1 MTSGEFLARFHRKFG
16 TSATPVV
23 SYNFEILPFAIM
35 EKHMFRIAGMLLTAL
50 SISAGMVFAQPATK
64 YVDISFNLI
73 SPITLHEPVA
83 VNVAIKNLVSHS
95 ISIDLGGGDKT
106 FFHFKTITP
115 FGRQIDI
122 TNEGRATAGIWYSI
136 HLKPSQTYSQ
146 RLLLD
151 ELYSFDEPGDYSMS
165 ALAKVPVAEGK
176 VDTPYLLDKNRWAQ
190 VVTEKA
196 RLSLVILPRN
206 EAALR
211 KRCEALF
218 AKLREAHEYSE
229 IVPIAEELSY
239 VRDPIAIPYIS
250 KLIEKQEEWSAL
262 AGLRRINTDEA
273 WEAMI
278 PIINSK
284 FDKTTAAYAKQILR
298 QKMPEIR
305 DLRIREKIANAV
317 R

>member
-1 MTSGEFLARFHRKFG
+1 MSRNRAAGFRTSLPSFG
-16 TSATPVV
+16 V
-23 SYNFEILPFAIM
+23 
-35 EKHMFRIAGMLLTAL
+35 G
-50 SISAGMVFAQPATK
+50 
-64 YVDISFNLI
+64 
-73 SPITLHEPVA
+73 
-83 VNVAIKNLVSHS
+83 
-95 ISIDLGGGDKT
+95 
-106 FFHFKTITP
+106 
-115 FGRQIDI
+115 
-122 TNEGRATAGIWYSI
+122 
-136 HLKPSQTYSQ
+136 SQ
-146 RLLLD
+146 RI
-151 ELYSFDEPGDYSMS
+151 EGEPGNYSMS

-176 VDTPYLLDKNRWAQ
+176 VDSPYLLDKNRWAQ
-190 VVTEKA
+190 VVTEEA

-229 IVPIAEELSY
+229 IEQIAEELSY

-262 AGLRRINTDEA
+262 EGLRRINTDEA

-284 FDKTTAAYAKQILR
+284 SDKTTAAYAKQILR

-305 DLRIREKIANAV
+305 NFRIREKIADAV